1 MKKHSSSENIREK
14 ANPYPPYKKLPIV
27 EKIIMKKAE
36 IHIALFNN
44 LLFSLTRIKTKFL
57 KFNILTKGI
66 NQSKIKIFSL

>member
-27 EKIIMKKAE
+27 EKIIMKEAE

-44 LLFSLTRIKTKFL
+44 LVNRFIFL
-57 KFNILTKGI
+57 HDII
-66 NQSKIKIFSL
+66 IIFKSVY